1 MKDEKLALSISV
13 RELVEFIMR
22 SGDIDNR
29 STSQVGIE
37 AMLEGSRLHKWIQD
51 SMDDNY
57 HPEVSMKTIWDATD
71 YSITVE
77 GRADGVIIDDGRYII
92 DEIKTMYASLEKMS
106 KPLTVHKAQAM
117 CYGYMCVVKYDLKNI
132 GIQMTYCNISDKT
145 IKRFNY
151 EYESEEIIKWFG
163 ELMEKYIRFTDF
175 VFKEK
180 DRVVNSIQPLEFPF
194 EYRPGQKQ
202 VMSYVYSAVDSQENL
217 FIQAPTGVGKTISV
231 IYPALK
237 NIGNKKADKI
247 FYLTAKTVTR
257 SVAME
262 TFDIL
267 RKAGLHFKTIAL
279 TAKEKIC
286 PMEEMVC
293 NPVKCI
299 RAKGHFDRI
308 NEAIY
313 DIITHEQGIN
323 REIIEK
329 YALKHNVCPFEMS
342 LDVSNFMDGIICDY
356 NYVFDPSVKLKRYF
370 TDGIQ
375 GNYVFLVDEAHNLV
389 DRAREMYSASLTKED
404 FLQVRKIVEPIDKHV
419 AKCLLRCNRKMLEL
433 KRQCVGTGKYTYT
446 IISETDELNSS
457 LKQLESAMENM
468 LDKHKE
474 FHDRETT
481 MDLYFSIKKYLE
493 IHSMADSCYIHYT
506 DFKDNGDF
514 FVKLFCVNP
523 SNNLKDCMNTGLS
536 TILFSATL
544 LPVNF
549 YKEMLSGN
557 SNDKAIY
564 INSPFDVRKRYLGVS
579 RDVSSRYDRRNQRE
593 YEKIIKTIE
602 NVVSQ
607 CQGNY
612 MVFFPSY
619 KYMQDIKEL
628 IDDMGR
634 LKNANII
641 MQQREMDEI
650 AKENFLDE
658 FKDYGSEI
666 KIGFCV
672 LGGVFSEGIDLKN
685 ECLIGSLII
694 GTGLPMINSEGE
706 ILKNYFDE
714 HNKNGFNYAYRY
726 PGMNK
731 VEQAAGRVIRTSE
744 DYGVI
749 ILMDDRFL
757 NWDYKGLFPREWSDY
772 KVIDCES
779 VGEDVKHFWRYV

>member
-1 MKDEKLALSISV
+1 
-13 RELVEFIMR
+13 
-22 SGDIDNR
+22 
-29 STSQVGIE
+29 
-37 AMLEGSRLHKWIQD
+37 
-51 SMDDNY
+51 
-57 HPEVSMKTIWDATD
+57 
-71 YSITVE
+71 
-77 GRADGVIIDDGRYII
+77 
-92 DEIKTMYASLEKMS
+92 
-106 KPLTVHKAQAM
+106 
-117 CYGYMCVVKYDLKNI
+117 
-132 GIQMTYCNISDKT
+132 
-145 IKRFNY
+145 
-151 EYESEEIIKWFG
+151 
-163 ELMEKYIRFTDF
+163 
-175 VFKEK
+175 
-180 DRVVNSIQPLEFPF
+180 
-194 EYRPGQKQ
+194 
-202 VMSYVYSAVDSQENL
+202 
-217 FIQAPTGVGKTISV
+217 
-231 IYPALK
+231 
-237 NIGNKKADKI
+237 
-247 FYLTAKTVTR
+247 
-257 SVAME
+257 ME
-262 TFDIL
+262 TYDIL

-493 IHSMADSCYIHYT
+493 IHSMADNCYIHYT

-628 IDDMGR
+628 IDDLGM

-714 HNKNGFNYAYRY
+714 HNKNGFDYAYRY

>member
-29 STSQVGIE
+29 TTSQVGIE

-92 DEIKTMYASLEKMS
+92 DEIKTMYASLERMS

-262 TFDIL
+262 TYDIL

-375 GNYVFLVDEAHNLV
+375 GKYVFLVDEAHNLV

-557 SNDKAIY
+557 SNDEAIY

-628 IDDMGR
+628 IDDLGM

-714 HNKNGFNYAYRY
+714 HNKNGFDYAYRY

>member
-92 DEIKTMYASLEKMS
+92 DEIKTMYASLERMS

-175 VFKEK
+175 VFKKK
-180 DRVVNSIQPLEFPF
+180 DRVINSIQPLEFPF

-375 GNYVFLVDEAHNLV
+375 GKYVFLVDEAHNLV

>member
-92 DEIKTMYASLEKMS
+92 DEIKTMYASLERMS

-175 VFKEK
+175 VFKKK
-180 DRVVNSIQPLEFPF
+180 DRVINSIQPLEFPF

-313 DIITHEQGIN
+313 DIITNEQGIN

>member
-92 DEIKTMYASLEKMS
+92 DEIKTMYASLERMS

-175 VFKEK
+175 VFKKK
-180 DRVVNSIQPLEFPF
+180 DRVINSIQPLEFPF

>member
-1 MKDEKLALSISV
+1 
-13 RELVEFIMR
+13 
-22 SGDIDNR
+22 
-29 STSQVGIE
+29 
-37 AMLEGSRLHKWIQD
+37 
-51 SMDDNY
+51 
-57 HPEVSMKTIWDATD
+57 
-71 YSITVE
+71 
-77 GRADGVIIDDGRYII
+77 
-92 DEIKTMYASLEKMS
+92 
-106 KPLTVHKAQAM
+106 
-117 CYGYMCVVKYDLKNI
+117 
-132 GIQMTYCNISDKT
+132 
-145 IKRFNY
+145 
-151 EYESEEIIKWFG
+151 
-163 ELMEKYIRFTDF
+163 
-175 VFKEK
+175 
-180 DRVVNSIQPLEFPF
+180 
-194 EYRPGQKQ
+194 
-202 VMSYVYSAVDSQENL
+202 
-217 FIQAPTGVGKTISV
+217 
-231 IYPALK
+231 
-237 NIGNKKADKI
+237 
-247 FYLTAKTVTR
+247 
-257 SVAME
+257 
-262 TFDIL
+262 
-267 RKAGLHFKTIAL
+267 
-279 TAKEKIC
+279 
-286 PMEEMVC
+286 
-293 NPVKCI
+293 
-299 RAKGHFDRI
+299 
-308 NEAIY
+308 
-313 DIITHEQGIN
+313 
-323 REIIEK
+323 
-329 YALKHNVCPFEMS
+329 
-342 LDVSNFMDGIICDY
+342 
-356 NYVFDPSVKLKRYF
+356 
-370 TDGIQ
+370 
-375 GNYVFLVDEAHNLV
+375 
-389 DRAREMYSASLTKED
+389 
-404 FLQVRKIVEPIDKHV
+404 
-419 AKCLLRCNRKMLEL
+419 
-433 KRQCVGTGKYTYT
+433 
-446 IISETDELNSS
+446 
-457 LKQLESAMENM
+457 
-468 LDKHKE
+468 
-474 FHDRETT
+474 
-481 MDLYFSIKKYLE
+481 
-493 IHSMADSCYIHYT
+493 MADNCYIHYT

-557 SNDKAIY
+557 PNDKAIY

-628 IDDMGR
+628 IDDLGM

-714 HNKNGFNYAYRY
+714 HNKNGFDYAYRY

>member
-92 DEIKTMYASLEKMS
+92 DEIKTMYASLERMS

-175 VFKEK
+175 VFKKK
-180 DRVVNSIQPLEFPF
+180 DRVINSIQPLEFPF

-375 GNYVFLVDEAHNLV
+375 GKYVFLVDEAHNLV

-457 LKQLESAMENM
+457 LKQLESAMEKM

-628 IDDMGR
+628 IDDMGM

>member
-29 STSQVGIE
+29 TTSQVGIE

-92 DEIKTMYASLEKMS
+92 DEIKTMYASLERMS

-175 VFKEK
+175 VFKKK
-180 DRVVNSIQPLEFPF
+180 DRVINSIQPLEFPF

-262 TFDIL
+262 TYDIL

-313 DIITHEQGIN
+313 DIITNEQGIN

-714 HNKNGFNYAYRY
+714 HNKNGFDYAYRY